1 MTTIQAQIGTTWLAI
16 PLSVGVLIAAALIP
30 ASHSRAAGN
39 DYPTEARVDYVLGC
53 MAANGQSRLIM
64 RRCACSIDYIA
75 KRMSY
80 DDYVAVKTV
89 QRLRRQGGER
99 TSIFRDSE
107 TANTLVD
114 EFRRLQVQAD
124 LECF

>member
-1 MTTIQAQIGTTWLAI
+1 MTMFPRKQAGITQ
-16 PLSVGVLIAAALIP
+16 VAALIMGVAVMAALP
-30 ASHSRAAGN
+30 ADARGD

-53 MAANGQSRLIM
+53 MAANGQSRLVM
-64 RRCACSIDYIA
+64 RKCSCSIDYIA
-75 KRMSY
+75 EHMSY
-80 DDYVAVKTV
+80 DDYVGVETVK
-89 QRLRRQGGER
+89 RLRLQGGER

-107 TANTLVD
+107 AANTLVD